1 MPLELWLAYVA
12 TSAIILAIPGPT
24 ILLVLS
30 YSISQ
35 GRSATMPLV
44 AGVALGDT
52 VAITLS
58 LIGLGTLLATSAL
71 WFTVIK
77 WLGGLYLIYLG
88 IKLLRS
94 ANKPLAMQPVDSP
107 GAPLSSPRKLF
118 GNAFIVT
125 ALNPKSIVFFIAL
138 LPQFIS
144 AAHPVTAQLWIL
156 GVTFVVLATVRCHQ
170 RRAVC
175 IVVEK
180 ISGSSAGTKNL
191 WPVRWWPAV
200 CRRHLGAWRATRKYL
215 GMMHKRLTVALLL
228 GCLLLALSGCG
239 NKGPLMQAED
249 EKQQKNQA
257 EAEAE

>member
-44 AGVALGDT
+44 AGVALGDA

-71 WFTVIK
+71 WFTIIK

-88 IKLLRS
+88 IKLIRS
-94 ANKPLAMQPVDSP
+94 ANKPLKMQSASSP
-107 GAPLSSPRKLF
+107 GAQLSSPRKLF

-156 GVTFVVLATVRCHQ
+156 GVTFVVLAT
-170 RRAVC
+170 
-175 IVVEK
+175 
-180 ISGSSAGTKNL
+180 
-191 WPVRWWPAV
+191 
-200 CRRHLGAWRATRKYL
+200 LGATSYALFASSLRKFLAAPRAQKAYGLFGGGLLCAAGIWAL
-215 GMMHKRLTVALLL
+215 GARRVITSA
-228 GCLLLALSGCG
+228 
-239 NKGPLMQAED
+239 
-249 EKQQKNQA
+249 
-257 EAEAE
+257 